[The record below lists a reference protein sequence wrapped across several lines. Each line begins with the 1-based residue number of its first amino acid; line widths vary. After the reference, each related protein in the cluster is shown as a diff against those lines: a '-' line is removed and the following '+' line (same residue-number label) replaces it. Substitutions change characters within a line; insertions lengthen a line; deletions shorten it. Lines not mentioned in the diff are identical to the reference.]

1 MLRVFKL
8 KENDFLL
15 WILKLKNFEVR
26 FFFLVEV
33 GNIFLFIYIGMFIS
47 GGVIILGYF
56 FFCFEIFFKVENLF
70 FKFYVRVILRL

>member
-26 FFFLVEV
+26 FFFLVKV
-33 GNIFLFIYIGMFIS
+33 GDIFLFIYIGMFIS
-47 GGVIILGYF
+47 GGVIILVYF